1 MTYKMRA
8 VRAAIIMMI
17 GSLLFL
23 TGCEGI
29 SKKGDAK
36 WALFKTTNPHPAVLY
51 ETDEEFQFSEEL
63 HDYVLKMPEI
73 YDAAIIVGKK
83 RVLVA
88 YKVKQM
94 KRFKMKKI
102 EKELQKKLEKK
113 YTDRKFTVSSDF
125 KIFLEAVELNED
137 LKDENYSRKKARK
150 QFKKIIKLEQEKT

>member
-8 VRAAIIMMI
+8 VRAATIMMI

-23 TGCEGI
+23 TGCEEI

-150 QFKKIIKLEQEKT
+150 HFKKIIKLEQEKT